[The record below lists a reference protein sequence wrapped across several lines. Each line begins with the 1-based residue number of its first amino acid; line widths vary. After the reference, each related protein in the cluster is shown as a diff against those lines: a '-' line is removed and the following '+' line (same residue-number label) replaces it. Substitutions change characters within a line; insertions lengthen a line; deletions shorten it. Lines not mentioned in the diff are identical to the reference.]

1 MNLKNKVALVTGST
15 RGIGRAIALAFAKKG
30 VRVVINGRK
39 DMPEDLRMQLQK
51 IGTPF
56 LFVQADISKEDDI
69 KAMLKSVYQEFGKV
83 DILVN
88 NAGITKD
95 QILIGMKTRD
105 FDSVMNVN
113 LRGTF
118 MVMQK
123 VIKKM
128 FKAKSGCIIN
138 LASVVGLHG
147 NIGQANYAASKAG
160 VIGLTKTAAKE
171 GAVRNIRVNAI
182 APGMIDSD
190 MTEAVSE
197 EAKQEALKQIPLKQF
212 GNPAD
217 IAHAAVFLAENDYI
231 TGQVLVVDGGM
242 TI

>member
-1 MNLKNKVALVTGST
+1 MDLKNKVALVTGST

-30 VRVVINGRK
+30 ARVVINGRK
-39 DMPEDLRMQLQK
+39 DMPEDLRIQLQE
-51 IGTPF
+51 IGSPF
-56 LFVQADISKEDDI
+56 LFVQADVSKEDDI
-69 KAMLKSVYQEFGKV
+69 KAMLKIVYQEFGKV
-83 DILVN
+83 DVLVN

-123 VIKKM
+123 AIKKM

-212 GNPAD
+212 GSPAD